1 MKRIVAL
8 VILMILLLS
17 IGVTAAVAQNKGET
31 VIENSINISSYSN
44 QLEREQITKETLGIE
59 AWSTTDKITVK
70 LKDIK
75 KDGPVSGEISI
86 KAGNQ
91 TYKVSV
97 EGDLATVWVDNNELQ
112 TLVLSGDLLLG
123 DTSQPV
129 TIYCVIDP
137 AVKESFINVSIGYPS
152 EDALPSRLVYGK
164 VTPNI
169 SKYFS
174 SLSNTDDSKK
184 EPVFEN
190 KGQNSDFSIMSATD
204 IKQRNSTIVYVGS
217 YNLMRIEGGSDDVL
231 KSGQI
236 HKSVARVF
244 TYSSQSA
251 AYYQYMTGYTSQ
263 TWGAIQAT
271 VAVENQVNSVQH
283 DRYPYDPTYKNV
295 DIYMPYWLPYL
306 GWGYLDVTF
315 SVDSMS
321 LVSYKSGISWMAN
334 SVEWTYN
341 RAAGLQNT
349 NYVNDPNNLTQT
361 EGIFGRMSVT
371 PQVSS
376 ATSMSQLYRGS
387 LTYLIV
393 YYNPATGY
401 WESDTL
407 SIPKS
412 SCGTT
417 LTVMP

>member
-1 MKRIVAL
+1 MKRTVAL
-8 VILMILLLS
+8 VLLMILLVS
-17 IGVTAAVAQNKGET
+17 IGVPAAIAQNKGET
-31 VIENSINISSYSN
+31 VIENSINLSSYSN
-44 QLEREQITKETLGIE
+44 QREREQKTKETLGIE
-59 AWSTTDKITVK
+59 TWSTTDKITVK
-70 LKDIK
+70 LKDNK

-97 EGDLATVWVDNNELQ
+97 EGDVATVWVDNNELQ

-129 TIYCVIDP
+129 TVYCVIDP

-231 KSGQI
+231 KSGQA
-236 HKSVARVF
+236 HKSVTRVF
-244 TYSSQSA
+244 TYNSQAA

-263 TWGAIQAT
+263 TWGAIKAT
-271 VAVENQVNSVQH
+271 VAVENRVYSVQH
-283 DRYPYDPTYKNV
+283 DRYPYDPKNKNV
-295 DIYMPYWLPYL
+295 DVQIPYWLPYL

-315 SVDSMS
+315 SIDSMS
-321 LVSYKSGISWMAN
+321 ISSYISGNSWMAN

-341 RAAGLQNT
+341 RATGFPNT
-349 NYVNDPNNLTQT
+349 NYVNDASNLTQT
-361 EGIFGRMSVT
+361 EGLFGRDRKST
-371 PQVSS
+371 RLNSS
-376 ATSMSQLYRGS
+376 HH
-387 LTYLIV
+387 
-393 YYNPATGY
+393 
-401 WESDTL
+401 
-407 SIPKS
+407 
-412 SCGTT
+412 
-417 LTVMP
+417 